1 MQNVHDG
8 WSSYYREYMF
18 HNLLADLGYVV
29 IQVDFRASA
38 GYGRDW
44 RTAIYRHMGGRDLQD
59 YVDASQYIT
68 ETYGIGP
75 DHIGIYGGSY
85 GGFITL
91 MALFTEP
98 EYFGGWSS
106 PEECD

>member
-1 MQNVHDG
+1 MLFVHGAGYMQNVHDG

-29 IQVDFRASA
+29 IQLDFRASA

-59 YVDASQYIT
+59 YVDASQNIT
-68 ETYGIGP
+68 DTYGITSS
-75 DHIGIYGGSY
+75 DHIRIYGGS
-85 GGFITL
+85 
-91 MALFTEP
+91 
-98 EYFGGWSS
+98 
-106 PEECD
+106 